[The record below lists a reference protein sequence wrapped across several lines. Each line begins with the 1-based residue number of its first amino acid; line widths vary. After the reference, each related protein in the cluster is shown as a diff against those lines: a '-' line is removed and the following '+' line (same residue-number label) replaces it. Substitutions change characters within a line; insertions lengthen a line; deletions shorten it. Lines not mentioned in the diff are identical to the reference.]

1 MGEAMPQASQSWSR
15 PDDDDRDS
23 LPADAAQ
30 VAAWLD
36 WAVEEA
42 RLSEEVHVAAIAVL
56 ARAGAAKYYEDA
68 VPFQETL
75 LTSLKTRVASLKARE
90 EPGMLQH
97 AEKERLSKRLR
108 GIGAACAKFG
118 FARGPVSL
126 TQQPHVAFMDPAVY
140 PVLDRLAAAA
150 GLTFTEASAGVSSCF
165 SVSSCRR
172 HWRIGVR
179 SGAKGLLTPRAKR
192 FESSPLRRSPEPMQS
207 AATRP
212 CGRTTART
220 TFCGGRT
227 R

>member
-97 AEKERLSKRLR
+97 AEKERLSDRLR

-118 FARGPVSL
+118 FAGPGES
-126 TQQPHVAFMDPAVY
+126 D
-140 PVLDRLAAAA
+140 AAAA
-150 GLTFTEASAGVSSCF
+150 
-165 SVSSCRR
+165 CRV
-172 HWRIGVR
+172 HGSR
-179 SGAKGLLTPRAKR
+179 SIPRSRPISRRSRLDLHGGWLLESPRA
-192 FESSPLRRSPEPMQS
+192 FLR
-207 AATRP
+207 ALVAVI
-212 CGRTTART
+212 
-220 TFCGGRT
+220 GGSEFALVQRGC
-227 R
+227 